1 METVNDLDSLRQL
14 RRRWRQ
20 AGETVALVPTMGN
33 LHAGHLALVE
43 RAGQLA
49 RRVVVS
55 IFVNPAQ
62 FERAADLAA
71 YPRTPEE
78 DRQKLT
84 TAGVDCLFAPEAA
97 AIYPAGQLATRVEV
111 PELSEIL
118 EGASRPGHFTGVA
131 TIVCKL
137 FNLVEPEIALFGEKD
152 FQQLALLRRM
162 AADLNMAVELVSLPT
177 VRESDGLAMSSRNRL
192 LNAEQRRLAPLLH
205 QTLRETAAQLTVTD
219 HGVHGVGDHGQQAMA
234 KLRRLGFDPDYVEIR
249 RRHDLAP
256 AGVDDRQLVIL
267 AAAWLGQVRLID
279 NLLLDK

>member
-1 METVNDLDSLRQL
+1 MKTVSEIDKLRQL
-14 RRRWRQ
+14 RRGWRQ

-62 FERAADLAA
+62 FDRADDLAA

-78 DRQKLT
+78 DRQKLAA
-84 TAGVDCLFAPEAA
+84 AGVDCLLAPAA
-97 AIYPAGQLATRVEV
+97 TTIYPAGKLATRVEV
-111 PELSEIL
+111 PELGQIL

-152 FQQLALLRRM
+152 WQQLALLRQM
-162 AADLNMAVELVSLPT
+162 VADLNMAVELVSLPT
-177 VRESDGLAMSSRNRL
+177 VRESDGLAMSSRNRRL
-192 LNAEQRRLAPLLH
+192 SAEQRRLAPLLY
-205 QTLRETAAQLTVTD
+205 QTLRETAAQLTTLD
-219 HGVHGVGDHGQQAMA
+219 DPRQQAISR
-234 KLRRLGFDPDYVEIR
+234 LRHLGFDPDYVEIR
-249 RRHDLAP
+249 RRDDLVP
-256 AGVDDRQLVIL
+256 AGDDDKQLVIL
-267 AAAWLGQVRLID
+267 AAAWLGEVRLID
-279 NLLLDK
+279 NLPVDA

>member
-97 AIYPAGQLATRVEV
+97 AIYPAGKLATRVEV

-205 QTLRETAAQLTVTD
+205 QTLRETAAQLTNLD
-219 HGVHGVGDHGQQAMA
+219 NPGQQAMA